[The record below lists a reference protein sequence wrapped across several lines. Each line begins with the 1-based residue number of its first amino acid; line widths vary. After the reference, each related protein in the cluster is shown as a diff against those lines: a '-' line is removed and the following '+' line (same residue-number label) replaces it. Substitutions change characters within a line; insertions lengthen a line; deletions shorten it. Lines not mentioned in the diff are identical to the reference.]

1 MYCCFKKIYIKTMY
15 SRILDIFPLQVKSI
29 NHEYIF
35 VLISN
40 QDNENLTKNWSE
52 TKNLFLAQNN
62 ILVTT
67 I

>member
-1 MYCCFKKIYIKTMY
+1 MY